1 MNNRSVLFEY
11 VKKNKAEYIVVTAF
25 LIIGIIAGMV
35 FINNADSE
43 KVNEIISNVAYIQGI
58 IKENDGID
66 KITLLS
72 NCLKQNIL
80 LIVLIWFIGCTIIGI
95 PILYGTI
102 MYKGFCIGYTIS
114 AIVATLEFRKA
125 ITFALLALLPQNLI
139 IIPSI
144 LFCSVSGI
152 KLYKHI
158 MKDKDKRT
166 IRLEIIRHTILSIF
180 SLVAIIIASFVEIY
194 ISTNLL
200 IIFKG
205 FL

>member
-1 MNNRSVLFEY
+1 MKNRSVLFEY

-25 LIIGIIAGMV
+25 LIIGIIAGIV

-80 LIVLIWFIGCTIIGI
+80 LIVLIWFIGCTIIGM
-95 PILYGTI
+95 PILCAI
-102 MYKGFCIGYTIS
+102 ILYKGFCIGYTIS
-114 AIVATLEFRKA
+114 AIIATLEYRKA
-125 ITFALLALLPQNLI
+125 IIFIVLSLLPQNII

-144 LFCSVSGI
+144 LLISVSRN
-152 KLYKHI
+152 K
-158 MKDKDKRT
+158 T
-166 IRLEIIRHTILSIF
+166 I
-180 SLVAIIIASFVEIY
+180 
-194 ISTNLL
+194 
-200 IIFKG
+200 
-205 FL
+205 